1 MGITQEEMADRLL
14 MAGRTYIDLEQGKNC
29 CSALTLALYM
39 IYVSSDPVQFLE
51 ELKEA
56 FELDSTQVA
65 WFTDNPSRK
74 TPIWPSGAVLCVSGL
89 FYTPQIKQNF
99 RDNEPKQ

>member
-1 MGITQEEMADRLL
+1 MRKQYTDTLKHFFYMKVKRSRKDLGITQEEMADRLL

-51 ELKEA
+51 ELREA
-56 FELDSTQVA
+56 FGLDSTQVA
-65 WFTDNPSRK
+65 
-74 TPIWPSGAVLCVSGL
+74 
-89 FYTPQIKQNF
+89 
-99 RDNEPKQ
+99 